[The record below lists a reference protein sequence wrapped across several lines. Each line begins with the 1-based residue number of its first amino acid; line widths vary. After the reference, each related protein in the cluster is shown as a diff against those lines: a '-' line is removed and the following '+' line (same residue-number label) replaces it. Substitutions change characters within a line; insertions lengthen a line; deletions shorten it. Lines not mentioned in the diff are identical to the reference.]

1 MVEVTSV
8 EAESG
13 GVDAFRPEI
22 LHCVQNDEGVALDI
36 DGWERLRLRMT
47 VIQGNYN
54 DYMHIYRIKSKKIL
68 LNFEQNQDN
77 LRHYI

>member
-1 MVEVTSV
+1 MVDIVDDDKYLVRGRMVEVTSV

-36 DGWERLRLRMT
+36 DG
-47 VIQGNYN
+47 
-54 DYMHIYRIKSKKIL
+54 
-68 LNFEQNQDN
+68 
-77 LRHYI
+77 